1 MSKQQTCLFPGMY
14 QTIKKQTV
22 YYQKVG
28 KGKDLILLHGWKQ
41 DVSTWWPLVDLLKGH
56 FTLWLVDLPGFGKSE
71 NPKKIWGMEEY
82 TNFVAQFIKDNKLKK
97 PAVLGHSFGGSVA
110 IKLASNYPYL
120 VSKIILEASSGIRP
134 KPTLKNK
141 LSKSIAKIIKVLP
154 NMFSS
159 KELLRLWFYKT
170 IQSDYLEA
178 GDLKESFKK
187 ILTQDL
193 TNDAK
198 KIPHETLI
206 IWGENDKTVPLK
218 RGLTL
223 YHLIKNSQIEVM
235 EETGHTPH
243 LKNSVQ
249 FINYV
254 TDFI

>member
-1 MSKQQTCLFPGMY
+1 MY
-14 QTIKKQTV
+14 QAIKKQIV

-41 DVSTWWPLVDLLKGH
+41 DVSTWWPLVDLLKDN
-56 FTLWLVDLPGFGKSE
+56 FTLWLLDLPGFGKSG

-97 PAVLGHSFGGSVA
+97 PAILGHSFGGSVA
-110 IKLASNYPYL
+110 IKLASNYPEL
-120 VSKIILEASSGIRP
+120 ISKIILDASSGIRP
-134 KPTLKNK
+134 KPTLTNR

-154 NMFSS
+154 NIFNS
-159 KELLRLWFYKT
+159 KQLLRTWFYKT

-178 GDLKESFKK
+178 GDLKETFKK
-187 ILTQDL
+187 ILSQDL

-223 YHLIKNSQIEVM
+223 YQLIKNSRIEVM
-235 EETGHTPH
+235 EETGHSPH
-243 LKNSVQ
+243 LKNPIL
-249 FINYV
+249 FTNYV
-254 TDFI
+254 KDFI